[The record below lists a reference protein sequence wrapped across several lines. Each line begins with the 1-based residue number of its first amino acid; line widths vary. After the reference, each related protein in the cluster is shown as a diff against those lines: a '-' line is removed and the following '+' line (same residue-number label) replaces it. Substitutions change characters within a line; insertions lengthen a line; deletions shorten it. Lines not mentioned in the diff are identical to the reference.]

1 MFVFGTGKSL
11 TCAIH
16 TYSGYRGESAHRVW
30 KSIYEENCFFKHQK
44 NVNPFSL
51 DSLCYEERL
60 FYRAISGLHTS
71 INVHLCARYPVNR
84 HSDHFTH
91 NVNEFLKRFA
101 GNLFTYCLSSSSLSG
116 LEEK

>member
-1 MFVFGTGKSL
+1 VIA
-11 TCAIH
+11 CIRA
-16 TYSGYRGESAHRVW
+16 GYRGESARRIW

-51 DSLCYEERL
+51 DSLCYEERI

-71 INVHLCARYPVNR
+71 INVHLCAAYPVSR

-91 NVNEFLKRFA
+91 NVNEFVKRF
-101 GNLFTYCLSSSSLSG
+101 SG
-116 LEEK
+116 EEHIFPQLNSISFPVI